1 MAAVRQSL
9 RNMSLD
15 ERRLAEG
22 WLDEFEAGWHPG
34 RLAEHS
40 ARLPSPG
47 HRMRLPLLTEM
58 VKVDLERQWRAGQ
71 RPSLESYLARFPELG
86 TAGTVDGA
94 LVQAECDALLSA
106 GNPIDWA
113 ALVRRFPRQAAL
125 VRGAPAEKP
134 RAAPGS
140 RKAAIQAETHSTAAA
155 THSHADAGQTAGDLP
170 ERFGRYRII
179 KKLGAG
185 GMGTVYQATDTQLG
199 RQVAIKVPR
208 VANDDTGEWIARF
221 HREAGAAANFHHS
234 NLCPVYDVGEIE
246 GVHYLTMAYVDGQ
259 TLAKVIASAKD
270 KPLSGKQIATVLQT
284 VALALAEAHRGGIIH
299 RDLKPANI
307 MIDRRGEPI
316 VMDFGLARRASADES
331 RLTGTGALLGTP
343 AYMPPEQA
351 LNDIDALGPACDIYS
366 LGVILYELL
375 CGRLPFEG
383 PVVAVVGQ
391 ILTVE
396 PAPPSRRRAGVDP
409 ALEAICLK
417 AMAKKAAARYASMD
431 EFAAALTHYL
441 GGGGYPTRVSSLR
454 SGLGRARR
462 RWAGAASWKRWVITG
477 AVAGAFL
484 LGIVIFTVTRDKNRP
499 LTIRLKPKLGETT
512 EGGGNEGKDTSPTQA
527 PQPPAA
533 SPRSSRRQRK
543 VPAIRLTGR
552 SRRSRLP
559 RQSDARTAARPR

>member
-1 MAAVRQSL
+1 VAAVRQSL
-9 RNMSLD
+9 SNLPLN
-15 ERRLAEG
+15 ERRLVEG

-34 RLAEHS
+34 RLAEQS
-40 ARLPSPG
+40 ARLPSQG
-47 HRMRLPLLTEM
+47 HRLRLVLLAEM
-58 VKVDLERQWRAGQ
+58 VKVDLAYQWRGGH
-71 RPSLESYLARFPELG
+71 RPTLESYLARFSELG
-86 TAGTVDGA
+86 TSDSVDAA
-94 LVQAECDALLSA
+94 LVRGECDARESA
-106 GNPIDWA
+106 GEPIDCA
-113 ALVRRFPRQAAL
+113 ALSRRFPRQAAL
-125 VRGAPAEKP
+125 VRNAQAEKP
-134 RAAPGS
+134 PATPGP
-140 RKAAIQAETHSTAAA
+140 AVNAGTY
-155 THSHADAGQTAGDLP
+155 SHADACQTAGDLP

-208 VANDDTGEWIARF
+208 FANDDTAEWIARF
-221 HREAGAAANFHHS
+221 YREAGAAANFHHS

>member
-331 RLTGTGALLGTP
+331 RLTGTGALLGSP

-351 LNDIDALGPACDIYS
+351 LNDVDALSPACDIYS

-391 ILTVE
+391 ILAVE
-396 PAPPSRRRAGVDP
+396 PEPPSRRRAGVDP

-431 EFAAALTHYL
+431 EFAAALTNYL
-441 GGGGYPTRVSSLR
+441 RGGAAPPRPIPVGMGKQVSPRVANGHPTPAIAAPSTNRERGAVGEYPSRVSSLR
-454 SGLGRARR
+454 SGLERARR
-462 RWAGAASWKRWVITG
+462 DWAGAASRKRLAIAA
-477 AVAGAFL
+477 AVAGALL

-499 LTIRLKPKLGETT
+499 LTIRLKP
-512 EGGGNEGKDTSPTQA
+512 
-527 PQPPAA
+527 
-533 SPRSSRRQRK
+533 
-543 VPAIRLTGR
+543 
-552 SRRSRLP
+552 
-559 RQSDARTAARPR
+559 